1 MTSNRLKH
9 DLIGVGVG
17 PFNLSVAALAAD
29 IPNIKTAFFDRKPQ
43 FNWHAGL
50 GFRDAVMQTSY
61 LKDMVTPVNPTSSLS
76 FLNFLVTHGRFNDFL
91 AGRFGAVSRIEFTEY
106 MRWVTQN
113 LPSCHFGTGVAR
125 IDHDGQQF
133 VVDTMRGQQ
142 FQSSAISIG
151 TGQAPRI
158 PNGAPLGQNCFHG
171 SEYLHHRDRLKGKR
185 IVVVGGGQT
194 GAEIVLDLMDGA
206 STSSDLVW
214 LSRRSAFWHLQEGS
228 LVDQIFTPAYR
239 EHYRNLQPADQVAA
253 VAEQKYSSDGL
264 TPETADAIYKALYR
278 CNHLEQST
286 PVSLRPGREVV
297 EISQT
302 AGGYRVSARSTLDAI
317 EETFADVVVLATG
330 FRPHVPDCLAPL
342 QDRLDVE
349 PNGSLALD
357 ENYRVVWDGPQTTP
371 IYALNHGRA
380 SHGIVDPQ
388 LSLAAWR
395 AGKILEDL
403 TGQRLFEGLH
413 SSPGSMINWGMIDPP
428 AARRKSA

>member
-1 MTSNRLKH
+1 MTSNSLKL
-9 DLIGVGVG
+9 DLLGVGIG
-17 PFNLSVAALAAD
+17 PFNLSVAALASS
-29 IPNIKTAFFDRKPQ
+29 IPNLQTAFFDRKPQ
-43 FNWHAGL
+43 FSWHAGL
-50 GFRDAVMQTSY
+50 GFRDSVMQTSY

-113 LPSCHFGTGVAR
+113 LPSCHFDNGVTR

-133 VVDTMRGQQ
+133 VVETARGQQ
-142 FQSSAISIG
+142 MRSAAITIG

-158 PNGAPLGQNCFHG
+158 PKDAPLGRNCFHG
-171 SEYLHHRDRLKGKR
+171 SEYLHHRDHLKGKR

-194 GAEIVLDLMDGA
+194 GAEIVLDLMDG
-206 STSSDLVW
+206 TSNPTDLVW

-239 EHYRNLQPADQVAA
+239 DHYRNLSPTDQVTT
-253 VAEQKYSSDGL
+253 VAEQKFSSDGL

-278 CNHLEQST
+278 FKHLNQT
-286 PVSLRPGREVV
+286 APVSLRPGREVV
-297 EISQT
+297 EVMPT
-302 AGGYRVSARSTLDAI
+302 TGGYRVSARSDLDVV
-317 EETFADVVVLATG
+317 EETFADVVILATG
-330 FRPHVPDCLAPL
+330 FRPHIPDCLAPL
-342 QDRLDVE
+342 QDRLEVE
-349 PNGSLALD
+349 PNGSLVLD
-357 ENYRVVWDGPQTTP
+357 ENYRVIWDGPETTP

-395 AGKILEDL
+395 AGKILEDA
-403 TGQRLFEGLH
+403 TGQRLFDGLH
-413 SSPGSMINWGMIDPP
+413 NSPGSMIDWGMIDTPVI
-428 AARRKSA
+428 ARKSA